1 MRSVTRGKKPQEKA
15 AKPAASRRGRKKGSS
30 PENASLGVSLGRS
43 IRLGA
48 TAIAITAALASI
60 GYAWQTSLFSR
71 TLEWGQAQFYQATA
85 QTGLAVETVY
95 AVGRT
100 ETDRADIID
109 ALGIDIGD
117 PILDFDPE
125 VARQNLEALGW
136 IKSATVRRNLP
147 GTVIVQLEERQAIAI
162 WQHEQR
168 FVLIDREGVE
178 IGEKDVHRHSHLK
191 VVVGPDAPE
200 HTAAL
205 LALLRSEPELEDR
218 VIAAVRVGARRWN
231 LRLEGGI
238 DVSLPEKDAELAWRK
253 LADYQREHE
262 ILSRTVGQIDLRH
275 PDRMTVQLTEPGL
288 QEVMGRNQGEE
299 T

>member
-1 MRSVTRGKKPQEKA
+1 MRSVTRGKKPPGKS
-15 AKPAASRRGRKKGSS
+15 AKPASSKRGRVASKPSEGS
-30 PENASLGVSLGRS
+30 EFGLALGRHL
-43 IRLGA
+43 RLGA
-48 TAIAITAALASI
+48 VVIAVTAAVVSL
-60 GYAWQTSLFSR
+60 GYAWQTSLFGR
-71 TLEWGQAQFYQATA
+71 TVDWASAQVLDATA
-85 QTGLAVETVY
+85 RSGLAVETVY

-100 ETDRADIID
+100 ETDRADIVS

-117 PILDFDPE
+117 PIMSFDPE
-125 VARQNLEALGW
+125 EARQNLEALGW
-136 IKSATVRRNLP
+136 VRAATVRRNLP
-147 GTVIVQLEERQAIAI
+147 GTVIVQLEEREAIAI

-168 FVLIDREGVE
+168 FVLIDRDGVE

-200 HTAAL
+200 HAAAL
-205 LALLRSEPELEDR
+205 LALLKSEPELEDR
-218 VIAAVRVGARRWN
+218 VVAAVRVGARRWN

-238 DVSLPEKDAELAWRK
+238 DVSLPEKDAEIAWRK